1 MKPEDLKN
9 IRITSDIELLS
20 ILLHSRT
27 QVHVFH
33 VQAFPSKHYA
43 EHITLGD
50 YYSSIGD
57 LWDSLIEQLQG
68 KNKKIFKGFKT
79 YPIENY
85 TSCEQLVKYFEQLN
99 RYIADKR
106 NIYQGSEI
114 QNTIDEIVSLI
125 NSTLYKL
132 NEDYK

>member
-1 MKPEDLKN
+1 MKLEDLTVKKPN
-9 IRITSDIELLS
+9 EIDLLS
-20 ILLHSRT
+20 KLLHSRN
-27 QVHVFH
+27 QVHIFH
-33 VQAFPSKHYA
+33 IQAFPASHYA

-50 YYSSIGD
+50 YYNSIGD

-68 KNKKIFKGFKT
+68 KNKKIYKGFKN
-79 YPIENY
+79 YPFEDY
-85 TSCEQLVKYFEQLN
+85 VSCQQLVKYFEDLN
-99 RYIADKR
+99 KDITDKR

-132 NEDYK
+132 NQNYK